1 MIDASIFRTWD
12 RNLREER
19 RTTLARNARTISD
32 AMEGTPFMVAVT
44 GSLSRGQ
51 VHPWSDLDLLMQ
63 RRDGDDEIG
72 EEGRALRSKIVL
84 WADFHDFD
92 LVPLEDVPAALFEG
106 MIGSAVAIDDIPDLC
121 ELPDTRLAIA
131 RTAMSMRFAL
141 QMSRDI
147 DDGRL
152 DDEMSAASSE
162 IDRLRAFS
170 AMRPLMSKAGLWAKR
185 LLVFQ
190 DGGRSAWL
198 DDHDDEDALEEALS
212 RLARPAAEPLERPAI
227 LTHDAAETLAFLLS
241 DASVYG
247 YAEDEDL
254 VEALRATRRSLDEAV
269 ESLYGLEADH
279 STHGLSL

>member
-12 RNLREER
+12 RDLREGR

-63 RRDGDDEIG
+63 RRDGDEIG

-92 LVPLEDVPAALFEG
+92 LVPMEDVPAALFEG
-106 MIGSAVAIDDIPDLC
+106 ILGSAVAVDDIPDLC
-121 ELPDTRLAIA
+121 ELPDPRLAIA

-227 LTHDAAETLAFLLS
+227 LTPDAAETLAFLLS

-254 VEALRATRRSLDEAV
+254 VEALRATRRSIDEAV